1 MPSPYVR
8 RRQLAVEIRKL
19 RESRGLTTDGLA
31 RLVFHSRTKITRLE
45 NAQIRPDLIEIMNLL
60 EALDV
65 TGTQYDR
72 ICQLA
77 REAGQKGWWDRYGV
91 SMGPRQKL
99 YADLEYNSDT
109 VSEYNQTVMP
119 AVLQAPEFIAALV
132 DLDRCQ
138 GKLDYVP
145 ERMTEARMRRQSELL
160 RPDGPSYETVLDECV
175 IHRLAVPAQAK
186 IAQLRHMIGVVS
198 ETERVSVRVLR
209 YDAVLPGGFL
219 PKSAFYLYTFA
230 EACDSPIAVI
240 DTVTTDLVL
249 TQKEEVARY
258 AGIYDRVR
266 AAALSRE
273 DSMTF
278 LDQVANRLADQT
290 GSRT

>member
-8 RRQLAVEIRKL
+8 RRRLAVEIRKL

-230 EACDSPIAVI
+230 EAGDSPIAVI

>member
-8 RRQLAVEIRKL
+8 RRRLAVEIRKL

-45 NAQIRPDLIEIMNLL
+45 NVQIRPDLIEIMNLL
-60 EALDV
+60 DALDV

-198 ETERVSVRVLR
+198 ETERISVRVLR

-230 EACDSPIAVI
+230 EAGDSPIAVI

-290 GSRT
+290 GSRA

>member
-8 RRQLAVEIRKL
+8 RRRLAVEIRKL

-230 EACDSPIAVI
+230 EAGDSPIAVI

-249 TQKEEVARY
+249 TQKEEVERY

>member
-1 MPSPYVR
+1 
-8 RRQLAVEIRKL
+8 
-19 RESRGLTTDGLA
+19 
-31 RLVFHSRTKITRLE
+31 
-45 NAQIRPDLIEIMNLL
+45 
-60 EALDV
+60 
-65 TGTQYDR
+65 
-72 ICQLA
+72 
-77 REAGQKGWWDRYGV
+77 
-91 SMGPRQKL
+91 
-99 YADLEYNSDT
+99 
-109 VSEYNQTVMP
+109 
-119 AVLQAPEFIAALV
+119 
-132 DLDRCQ
+132 
-138 GKLDYVP
+138 
-145 ERMTEARMRRQSELL
+145 
-160 RPDGPSYETVLDECV
+160 
-175 IHRLAVPAQAK
+175 
-186 IAQLRHMIGVVS
+186 MIGVVS

-230 EACDSPIAVI
+230 EAGDSPIAVI